1 MINLFFDY
9 LLRPIILLIA
19 AMSLFNSIMEK
30 RKLVMLISSVVLILA
45 VVIISIVYDKL
56 YEKMFI
62 QIYLFLFF
70 LSIGLVILALRKQE
84 DTFTVIGIGLMVAM
98 LVILLKFSLV

>member
-9 LLRPIILLIA
+9 LLWPIILLIA

>member
-1 MINLFFDY
+1 MINLFLDY

-19 AMSLFNSIMEK
+19 SMSLFNSIMEK

-45 VVIISIVYDKL
+45 VLIISIVYDKL
-56 YEKMFI
+56 YEKMFV

>member
-9 LLRPIILLIA
+9 LLRPIILVIA

-30 RKLVMLISSVVLILA
+30 RKSVMIISSVVLILA